1 MEKWISRGSKVSL
14 GIYILLAAIG
24 IGYMFWEINAYNHEW
39 TKNYTVTAITVFGT
53 FYIIML
59 AVEIGFMNRKLTKK
73 ILLLEIPFLIVISIG
88 LLAVIVFLEEHPI
101 SGLTFLVA
109 LLMSTPFVFIFLR
122 MGYKQWKF
130 YNELV
135 VLLEKGEQ
143 K

>member
-1 MEKWISRGSKVSL
+1 MEKWISRGSKVSW

-39 TKNYTVTAITVFGT
+39 TKNSTVTAITVFCT
-53 FYIIML
+53 FYVIML

-73 ILLLEIPFLIVISIG
+73 TLLLEIPFLIVISIG
-88 LLAVIVFLEEHPI
+88 LLVVIVFLEVHPI
-101 SGLTFLVA
+101 SGLTSVVA

-135 VLLEKGEQ
+135 VLLEKGE
-143 K
+143 

>member
-1 MEKWISRGSKVSL
+1 M
-14 GIYILLAAIG
+14 
-24 IGYMFWEINAYNHEW
+24 
-39 TKNYTVTAITVFGT
+39 
-53 FYIIML
+53 
-59 AVEIGFMNRKLTKK
+59 
-73 ILLLEIPFLIVISIG
+73 IVISIG

-109 LLMSTPFVFIFLR
+109 FLMSTPFIFIFLR